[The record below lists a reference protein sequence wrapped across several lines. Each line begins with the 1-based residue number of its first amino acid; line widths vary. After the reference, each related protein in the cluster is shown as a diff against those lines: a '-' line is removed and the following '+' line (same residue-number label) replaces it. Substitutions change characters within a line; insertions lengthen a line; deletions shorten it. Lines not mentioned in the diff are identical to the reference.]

1 MPDPI
6 KNRLLVFC
14 LLWSVSLHINAEFDH
29 TIWSD
34 LLADHVVSLQEGRVT
49 QVSYD
54 SMLADRELLRNYL
67 ADLERIG
74 KAEFDGWSGN
84 EQLAFLLNAYN
95 AWTIELVLTEY
106 PNLDSIRDLG
116 FFFRSPWRKKFIPLF
131 GEQVSLD
138 NIEHD
143 MIRGSGLYNE
153 PRIHFAINCA
163 AIGCPGLHVEAYQ
176 ANKLEQQLEH
186 RTILILSDRSRNYY
200 SDSRLY
206 ISRLFDWY
214 EEDFTRG
221 WRGTSSVAE
230 FLSLYVDALELPPEA
245 SEKLQTDNISIRH
258 LKYDW
263 ILNRTP

>member
-116 FFFRSPWRKKFIPLF
+116 FFFVLP
-131 GEQVSLD
+131 GERNSFLCL
-138 NIEHD
+138 
-143 MIRGSGLYNE
+143 GS
-153 PRIHFAINCA
+153 RC
-163 AIGCPGLHVEAYQ
+163 
-176 ANKLEQQLEH
+176 
-186 RTILILSDRSRNYY
+186 R
-200 SDSRLY
+200 
-206 ISRLFDWY
+206 
-214 EEDFTRG
+214 
-221 WRGTSSVAE
+221 
-230 FLSLYVDALELPPEA
+230 
-245 SEKLQTDNISIRH
+245 
-258 LKYDW
+258 
-263 ILNRTP
+263 